1 MKTSYKISLFIVFFM
16 VLFGILAGFYFYN
29 LKHKDLQKVKP
40 DFVLTASDLLEAF
53 ETDENEATSKYVNN
67 VIEVTGTI
75 LQIKSGENNTLSISL
90 KTESDFSSVICTL
103 EGNPD
108 LSVFNTD
115 EQITIRGECSGF
127 LLDVLLNNCVVV
139 Q

>member
-1 MKTSYKISLFIVFFM
+1 M